1 MAQVAYRRVSSLDQ
15 STARQLDGQ
24 TFDEVFEDKVSGAT
38 TERPALQDMLRFVRK
53 GDEVHV
59 HSIDRL
65 ARSLEDLLSLVKGL
79 IAKGVAVRFHK
90 EQLHF
95 TGEANPMQ
103 ELMLSLLGSVAQFE
117 RSMIRERQREGI
129 AKAKES
135 GVYKGR
141 VKTIDDAAIRAA
153 MAEDGATYRK
163 VAKALGVGVS
173 TVQRA
178 MKA

>member
-38 TERPALQDMLRFVRK
+38 TERTALQDMLRFVRK
-53 GDEVHV
+53 GDCLHV

-129 AKAKES
+129 AKAKEN
-135 GVYKGR
+135 GAYKGR
-141 VKTIDDAAIRAA
+141 VKTINDAAIRAA

>member
-53 GDEVHV
+53 GDCVHV

-90 EQLHF
+90 EQLDF

-129 AKAKES
+129 AKAKEK

-153 MAEDGATYRK
+153 MAEDGATFRK

>member
-129 AKAKES
+129 AKAKEN

-153 MAEDGATYRK
+153 MAEDGATFRK